1 MPTSLLS
8 TDRTQRRRVNSSQD
22 HPAGTGGCSGEE
34 AQARAMGWPS
44 KRPGGDLVAGNLTAC
59 VQSVRGNELLYVGD
73 YIGGGHEAR
82 LAASSA
88 CNDTWRV
95 LRVGQAIAQIMDGH
109 ISSIIYIRTYTIHI
123 YL

>member
-1 MPTSLLS
+1 
-8 TDRTQRRRVNSSQD
+8 
-22 HPAGTGGCSGEE
+22 
-34 AQARAMGWPS
+34 MGWPS

-123 YL
+123 NLYYIRTYRWPYIYIHTHTASSVYAYTH